1 MTLVISVIS
10 TGTGDHHLSLARHWC
25 PSSVSTG
32 TLVVIGCLYRDTC
45 CGHQVFYSGT
55 VVVAI
60 SCLCRDTGVHQMS
73 LRGHW
78 WPSGLLECKL
88 VCPCWEIFIKYLL
101 EWILVC
107 PCWETWWPPVSL
119 ERHWWPSSVSSVS
132 TGTPVA
138 IMCLYSDRWLS
149 GFSSRTLVT
158 IRCLCKTQVFSS
170 AFSISNRHLKLKIW
184 QFTRNQ
190 LPFYKYI
197 LINVFI

>member
-1 MTLVISVIS
+1 MHQVFLDILDRDIGGYYVSLQGHRWPSGVSIMTLVISVIS

-101 EWILVC
+101 E
-107 PCWETWWPPVSL
+107 
-119 ERHWWPSSVSSVS
+119 
-132 TGTPVA
+132 
-138 IMCLYSDRWLS
+138 
-149 GFSSRTLVT
+149 
-158 IRCLCKTQVFSS
+158 
-170 AFSISNRHLKLKIW
+170 
-184 QFTRNQ
+184 
-190 LPFYKYI
+190 
-197 LINVFI
+197 